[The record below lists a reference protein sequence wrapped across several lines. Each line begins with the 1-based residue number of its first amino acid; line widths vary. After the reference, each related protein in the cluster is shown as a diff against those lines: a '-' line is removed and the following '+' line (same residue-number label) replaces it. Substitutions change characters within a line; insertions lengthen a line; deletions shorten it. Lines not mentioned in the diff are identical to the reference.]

1 MTGVE
6 VKNMWQK
13 VTLRGDPNDITTAET
28 VAAVSVIAGAWG
40 AVLIP
45 TSLTGP
51 AAPVVAGAL
60 ILAGT
65 AYVVAKN
72 PISTAKTIGGVFNFY
87 RNMFPIISSDEAGKV
102 TQGIISRGTE
112 NYRDLNVAIWG
123 DMETTLRLLGF
134 TVTTGKSG
142 ILPAGIGPKIFT
154 WKNDMGSRYTNAIV
168 GVKNNAGKEIP
179 ITVSESF
186 NYSAFNK
193 YVPEMPEV
201 VEVRTNI
208 TNKYRSF

>member
-28 VAAVSVIAGAWG
+28 VAAVSVIAGAWS

-60 ILAGT
+60 MLAGT

-87 RNMFPIISSDEAGKV
+87 RDMFPIISSDEGGKV
-102 TQGIISRGTE
+102 TQGMISRGTE
-112 NYRDLNVAIWG
+112 NYRNLNHAIWG
-123 DMETTLRLLGF
+123 DKKTISFELDN
-134 TVTTGKSG
+134 
-142 ILPAGIGPKIFT
+142 P
-154 WKNDMGSRYTNAIV
+154 RYTNAIV
-168 GVKNNAGKEIP
+168 GVKNNAGKEMP

-208 TNKYRSF
+208 MNKYRSF